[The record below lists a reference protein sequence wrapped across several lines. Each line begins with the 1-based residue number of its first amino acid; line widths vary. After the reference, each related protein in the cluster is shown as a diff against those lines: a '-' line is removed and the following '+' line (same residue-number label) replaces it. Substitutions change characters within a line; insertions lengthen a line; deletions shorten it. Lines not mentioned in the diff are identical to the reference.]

1 MNRVE
6 SLRQHAQ
13 ALLGLAETS
22 RGEDRA
28 CLVSAAREWLRIAAK
43 LETVEQHWPQNP
55 NGHHLEIHKERY
67 TPVVRLV

>member
-13 ALLGLAETS
+13 VLLGLAESS

-43 LETVEQHWPQNP
+43 LETVERHWPKK
-55 NGHHLEIHKERY
+55 NGQKVSR
-67 TPVVRLV
+67 RQ